1 MIDAALWSVFL
12 ALLAGAVYFAWPR
25 PPAWDPVLFHSMV
38 LATLHRGELEGEQKA
53 LADWQ
58 ARLAT
63 ALPVGP
69 RPPSGGWTEDPAM
82 LGPDYDPAAHIGVAC
97 SWDALA
103 AVEPA
108 AIAALERRL
117 SDVVIAWIGV
127 PALELPHIAGHTLA
141 QADAEMIERLLT
153 QPAQRIVLA
162 TQTHGA
168 ELIGLLAGHPRLR
181 DRVRALLFVGARFD
195 HLPPLTQVAFDTE
208 VDRVVPW
215 FVLRTEASDYP
226 LAQPEIPPSGR
237 QSFRVLDLGR
247 IAYNELSGKHL
258 GRSLITLI
266 AAT

>member
-1 MIDAALWSVFL
+1 MIDAALWSTFV

-25 PPAWDPVLFHSMV
+25 SPAWDPVLFHSMV
-38 LATLHRGELEGEQKA
+38 LATLHRGELEGEQKT

-58 ARLAT
+58 ARLSA

-82 LGPDYDPAAHIGVAC
+82 LGPEYDPAVHIGVAC
-97 SWDALA
+97 TWDALA
-103 AVEPA
+103 AVEPG

-117 SDVVIAWIGV
+117 SDVVIAWVGS
-127 PALELPHIAGHTLA
+127 PAVALPHIVAHPLENT
-141 QADAEMIERLLT
+141 DAEAIERLLT
-153 QPAQRIVLA
+153 LPSHRIVLA

-168 ELIGLLAGHPRLR
+168 EVIALLAGHPRLR

-195 HLPPLTQVAFDTE
+195 GLPPLTQAAFDTE

-215 FVLRTEASDYP
+215 IVLRTESSDHS
-226 LAQPEIPPSGR
+226 LIQPEIPPSGR
-237 QSFRVLDLGR
+237 QSFRILDLGR
-247 IAYNELSGKHL
+247 IADNEQSGGHL